1 MNLTPSDIALESR
14 KRLTE
19 TLFGCVR
26 GRLEVMRA
34 LLEDGR
40 ALEALESRD
49 ALLPELHR
57 LAGLLGEPAGV
68 GPPTANVCG
77 AETPG
82 CVPWANRPLRSA
94 GLLEADPE
102 GLQAFRRA
110 ALHDLEELEGGYA
123 RLCAAH
129 WRSGADEAR
138 SRAVCTV
145 RKRSGWALGLAAAL
159 LACWW
164 GWQGTVAERARTELD
179 RAKSETAAEGVRL
192 IGMAAWVAMKTQGKP
207 LSEIA
212 KDMSGECSDVD
223 VRNTLPNHPCR
234 EVWSANSQ
242 ALFLSAVPRPG
253 APVDAPSEVFSDP
266 WGNPYILLIPK
277 DGPPRVVSAG
287 PDGRLGT
294 ADDVGVDV
302 PDWFR

>member
-14 KRLTE
+14 KRLAE
-19 TLFGCVR
+19 TLFGRVR
-26 GRLEVMRA
+26 GGLEVMRA

-49 ALLPELHR
+49 ALLPEFHQLV
-57 LAGLLGEPAGV
+57 GLLGEPAGV
-68 GPPTANVCG
+68 GPIANVCG
-77 AETPG
+77 PETPG

-94 GLLEADPE
+94 GLREADPE

-110 ALHDLEELEGGYA
+110 AMHDLEELEGGYA
-123 RLCAAH
+123 RLCAAQ
-129 WRSGADEAR
+129 WRSGADEAG
-138 SRAVCTV
+138 SRAVRSV

-164 GWQGTVAERARTELD
+164 GWQESVAERVRTELD
-179 RAKSETAAEGVRL
+179 RAKSETAAEGVRF
-192 IGMAAWVAMKTQGKP
+192 IGMAAWTAMKTQGKP

-212 KDMSGECSDVD
+212 KDMSGECSDTG
-223 VRNTLPNHPCR
+223 VRNSLPNHPCR

-294 ADDVGVDV
+294 ADDVGADI